1 MDEMIQTLYLTKTY
15 PGKEHG
21 GHHKNTVKVLDN
33 LFIKINGGKV
43 TALLGPNGAG
53 KTTLLRILAGI
64 ETADTGAIYLND
76 HYAEDDHSSIAYLSD
91 GSMLYPRLTGYEN
104 IRYFGELHGLSL
116 GAIGQRINVLDQHLE
131 LQPLLA
137 KRAGTCSLGERMRL
151 LLARALIHDPQIIIL
166 DEPMNGLDLAS
177 VRKLRDY
184 LGYLVSEAGG
194 RKCVLFSTHHMHE
207 VEKIASD
214 VIILVKGQIKAA
226 GTVEQIVAS
235 MGTQDFEEAFF
246 RLAFQESSQ

>member
-1 MDEMIQTLYLTKTY
+1 MIQTLYLTKSY
-15 PGKEHG
+15 PSKAQHG
-21 GHHKNTVKVLDN
+21 GDKGTVKVLDN
-33 LFIKINGGKV
+33 LFIKINSGRV

-53 KTTLLRILAGI
+53 KTTLLRVLAGI
-64 ETADTGAIYLND
+64 ESADSGAIYLND
-76 HYAEDDHSSIAYLSD
+76 RHADDQHASIAYLSD
-91 GSMLYPRLTGYEN
+91 GAMLYPRLTGYEN
-104 IRYFGELHGLSL
+104 IRYFGELHGLSVS
-116 GAIGQRINVLDQHLE
+116 AIEQRIALLDQHLE

-151 LLARALIHDPQIIIL
+151 LLARALIHDPDIIML

-177 VRKLRDY
+177 VRKLRNY

-207 VEKIASD
+207 VEKVASD
-214 VIILVKGQIKAA
+214 VIILVKGKIKAS
-226 GTVEQIVAS
+226 GTVDQILAS

-246 RLAFQESSQ
+246 RLAFQEPVL

>member
-1 MDEMIQTLYLTKTY
+1 MIQTLYLTKSY
-15 PGKEHG
+15 PVKEQG
-21 GHHKNTVKVLDN
+21 GHHRSTVTVLDN
-33 LFIKINGGKV
+33 LFIKIPGGRV

-64 ETADTGAIYLND
+64 EAADKGAIYLND
-76 HYAEDDHSSIAYLSD
+76 HYAEEYHSSIAYLSD

-116 GAIGQRINVLDQHLE
+116 EAIGQRINVLDQHLE

-137 KRAGTCSLGERMRL
+137 KRASTCSLGERMRL
-151 LLARALIHDPQIIIL
+151 LLARALIHDPDIIML

-214 VIILVKGQIKAA
+214 VIVMVKGQIKAA
-226 GTVEQIVAS
+226 GTVDQIVNA
-235 MGTQDFEEAFF
+235 MDTQDFEEAFF
-246 RLAFQESSQ
+246 RLAFEESSQ